1 VVKIF
6 CKIVFQEEKLQKCR
20 TDNSVY
26 LKKAEVCRVELN
38 IPEIY
43 NFAAQVDEWA
53 AKNPDRRAVWELD
66 ENGKEQVLTY
76 EELRRYTNRI
86 ANGLSSIG
94 IAQGDRVLVLVP
106 RGTIAYGLYLA
117 LLKVGAVIMP
127 GSEMLRFKD
136 IEYRVNHA
144 KAKAVIAFDGIL
156 SEVEPT
162 RGQCETIKHYVTI
175 GDSKEGWISL
185 AHLLEDQEEEFACAQ
200 TRSDELAFL
209 SYTSGTTGGPKGV
222 MHVHGWPIAHM
233 AVAAAQWLDV
243 DEGDTVW
250 ATAGP
255 GWAKWIWS
263 PFVSTLG
270 MGATA
275 FVYKG
280 RFGAESYLNI
290 LQKYPI
296 SVLCATPTEYRLM
309 AKVSD
314 LEQYKLQALR
324 SACSAG
330 EPLNREVIDTF
341 RRVFDLTVR
350 DGYGQT
356 ESTLLVGTFVGMEPK
371 PGSMGRPSPVVR
383 IAIIDEEG
391 MELPPGKVGDIAID
405 RNMVALFKG
414 YLDDPERTAKSYRG
428 DWFVT
433 GDQGRMDE
441 DGYIWFEGRSDDII
455 ISGGYTIGPFEVED
469 ALVKHPAVA
478 ECAAVASPDPE
489 RGSVVKAFV
498 ILKKGNTPS
507 DELVAELQEH
517 VKTLTAPYKYP
528 RKIEFVDDLPK
539 TTSGK
544 IRRIE
549 LRQAEKEQHQQS

>member
-1 VVKIF
+1 M
-6 CKIVFQEEKLQKCR
+6 
-20 TDNSVY
+20 
-26 LKKAEVCRVELN
+26 ELN
-38 IPEIY
+38 MPEFY

-53 AKNPDRRAVWELD
+53 VKHPEKRAVWELD
-66 ENGKEQVLTY
+66 EQGNEAVLTY
-76 EELRRYTNRI
+76 DELRRYSNRI
-86 ANGLSSIG
+86 ANVLVTIG
-94 IAQGDRVLVLVP
+94 IEQGDKVLVLVP
-106 RGTIAYGLYLA
+106 RGTTAYGLYLA
-117 LLKVGAVIMP
+117 LLKLGAVIMP
-127 GSEMLRFKD
+127 GSEMLRYKD

-144 KAKAVIAFDGIL
+144 KAKAVIGFEGIL
-156 SEVEPT
+156 EEVEPA
-162 RGQCETIKHYVTI
+162 RGQCDSLRHFVTI
-175 GDSKEGWISL
+175 GPAKEGWIGL
-185 AHLLEDQEEEFACAQ
+185 QDLLGDQDEEFVCAQ
-200 TRSDELAFL
+200 TRADELAFL

-222 MHVHGWPIAHM
+222 MHVHGWPFAHL
-233 AVAAAQWLDV
+233 AVAAKQWLDV
-243 DEGDTVW
+243 REDDTVW

-280 RFGAESYLNI
+280 RFGAETYLNL
-290 LQKYPI
+290 LQKYPV

-314 LEQYKLQALR
+314 LDQYKLQALR

-356 ESTLLVGTFVGMEPK
+356 ENTLLVGTFVGVEPR

-383 IAIIDEEG
+383 VAIVDEEG
-391 MELPPGKVGDIAID
+391 AELPTGKVGDIAID
-405 RNMVALFKG
+405 RHMVALFKG
-414 YLDDPERTAKSYRG
+414 YLDDPERTAKAFRG
-428 DWFVT
+428 EWYVT

-489 RGSVVKAFV
+489 RGNIVKAFV
-498 ILKKGNTPS
+498 ILKKGSTPS
-507 DELVAELQEH
+507 DELTAQLQEH
-517 VKTLTAPYKYP
+517 VKNLTAPYKYP
-528 RKIEFVDDLPK
+528 RKIEFVEELPK
-539 TTSGK
+539 TSSGK

-549 LRQAEKEQHQQS
+549 LRQKEKQQHS

>member
-1 VVKIF
+1 M
-6 CKIVFQEEKLQKCR
+6 
-20 TDNSVY
+20 
-26 LKKAEVCRVELN
+26 ELN

-53 AKNPDRRAVWELD
+53 VKYPSKRAVWELD
-66 ENGKEQVLTY
+66 EQGNEQILTY
-76 EELRRYTNRI
+76 EELRRYSNRI

-94 IAQGDRVLVLVP
+94 IEQGDKVLVLVP
-106 RGTIAYGLYLA
+106 RGTTAYGLYLG

-127 GSEMLRFKD
+127 GSEMLRYKD

-156 SEVEPT
+156 EEVEPT
-162 RGQCETIKHYVTI
+162 RGQCETLKHYVTI
-175 GDSKEGWISL
+175 GESKDGWISL
-185 AHLLEDQEEEFACAQ
+185 THLLQDQDEEFSCAQ
-200 TRSDELAFL
+200 TRSEELAFL

-243 DEGDTVW
+243 SEVDAVW

-280 RFGAESYLNI
+280 RFGAETYLNI
-290 LQKYPI
+290 LQKYPV

-309 AKVSD
+309 AKITD
-314 LEQYKLQALR
+314 LDQYRLQALR

-383 IAIIDEEG
+383 IAIVDEEG
-391 MELPPGKVGDIAID
+391 IELPTGKVGDIAID

-414 YLDDPERTAKSYRG
+414 YLDDPERTAKAYRG

-489 RGSVVKAFV
+489 RGNVVKAFV

-507 DELVAELQEH
+507 DELIAELQEH

-528 RKIEFVDDLPK
+528 RKIEFVEELPK

-549 LRQAEKEQHQQS
+549 LRQAEKEQLRS

>member
-1 VVKIF
+1 MEANQMNQFVM
-6 CKIVFQEEKLQKCR
+6 
-20 TDNSVY
+20 
-26 LKKAEVCRVELN
+26 
-38 IPEIY
+38 PEYY
-43 NFAAQVDEWA
+43 NFASQVDQWA
-53 AKNPDRRAVWELD
+53 EKHPDKTAVLMVNEAG
-66 ENGKEQVLTY
+66 ESASLTY
-76 EELRRYTNRI
+76 RDLRHYSNRI
-86 ANGLSSIG
+86 ANGLASLG
-94 IAQGDRVLVLVP
+94 IQQRDKVLVLVP
-106 RGTIAYGLYLA
+106 RGIEAYGIYLA
-117 LLKVGAVIMP
+117 LIKMGAVIMP
-127 GSEMLRFKD
+127 GSEMLRSKD

-144 KAKAVIAFDGIL
+144 EAKAVICYSGIAE
-156 SEVEPT
+156 EVEAIRPT
-162 RGQCETIKHYVTI
+162 CPTLQHYLMV
-175 GDSKEGWISL
+175 GESRPGWL
-185 AHLLEDQEEEFACAQ
+185 QLEELTEKQSDDFTCVN

-222 MHVHGWPIAHM
+222 MHVHGWPFAHL
-233 AVAAAQWLDV
+233 AVAASLWLDV
-243 DEGDTVW
+243 KESDLVW

-280 RFGAESYLNI
+280 RFAPDTYLT
-290 LQKYPI
+290 LMQHYPI
-296 SVLCATPTEYRLM
+296 TVLCATPTEYRLM

-314 LEQYKLQALR
+314 LESYQLKTLR

-341 RRVFDLTVR
+341 RRVFGITVR

-356 ESTLLVGTFVGMEPK
+356 ENTLLVGTFVGMEPR

-383 IAIIDEEG
+383 VAIVDEEG
-391 MELPPGKVGDIAID
+391 QVLPTGEVGDIAVD
-405 RNMVALFKG
+405 REMVALFRG
-414 YLDDPERTAKSYRG
+414 YLNDPERTSKAFRG
-428 DWFVT
+428 DWYVT

-469 ALVKHPAVA
+469 ALVKHPSVA

-489 RGSVVKAFV
+489 RGHVVKAYV
-498 ILKKGNTPS
+498 VLKQGHAGT
-507 DELVAELQEH
+507 EQLVLELQDH
-517 VKTLTAPYKYP
+517 VKRLTAPYKYP
-528 RKIEFVDDLPK
+528 RKIEFVAELPK

-549 LRQAEKEQHQQS
+549 LRQREKEQYAN

>member
-1 VVKIF
+1 MQVNMPAF
-6 CKIVFQEEKLQKCR
+6 
-20 TDNSVY
+20 
-26 LKKAEVCRVELN
+26 
-38 IPEIY
+38 Y

-53 AKNPDRRAVWELD
+53 RQHPDKRAVWELD
-66 ENGKEQVLTY
+66 EQGQERILY
-76 EELRRYTNRI
+76 YDELRRYSNRI
-86 ANGLSSIG
+86 ANGLQSIG
-94 IAQGDRVLVLVP
+94 IARGDKVLVLVP

-117 LLKVGAVIMP
+117 LLKLGAVILP
-127 GSEMLRFKD
+127 GSEMLRHKD

-144 KAKAVIAFDGIL
+144 KVKAVIGFDGVGNEIEPLRGHCPSL
-156 SEVEPT
+156 SLY
-162 RGQCETIKHYVTI
+162 ITI
-175 GDSKEGWISL
+175 GANQEGWISFDG
-185 AHLLEDQEEEFACAQ
+185 LLQNQSEEFVCAN
-200 TRSDELAFL
+200 TRADELAFL

-222 MHVHGWPIAHM
+222 MHVHGWPLAHL
-233 AVAAAQWLDV
+233 AVAAKQWLDV
-243 DEGDTVW
+243 RADDVVW

-280 RFGAESYLNI
+280 RFSAENYLSI
-290 LQKYPI
+290 LQNYPI
-296 SVLCATPTEYRLM
+296 SVLCATPTEYRMM
-309 AKVSD
+309 AKVTD
-314 LEQYKLQALR
+314 LEQYELQALR

-341 RRVFDLTVR
+341 RRVFQLTVR

-356 ESTLLVGTFVGMEPK
+356 ENTLVVGTFVGMEPK
-371 PGSMGRPSPVVR
+371 PGSMGRPSPVAR
-383 IAIIDEEG
+383 IAIVDEEG
-391 MELPPGKVGDIAID
+391 MELPVGKVGDIAID
-405 RNMVALFKG
+405 RQMVALFKG
-414 YLDDPERTAKSYRG
+414 YLDDPERTAKAFRG
-428 DWFVT
+428 DWYVT

-489 RGSVVKAFV
+489 RGHIVKAFV
-498 ILKKGNTPS
+498 VLKKGSTPS
-507 DELVAELQEH
+507 DELVIALQNH
-517 VKTLTAPYKYP
+517 VKELTAPYKYP
-528 RKIEFVDDLPK
+528 RKIEFVAELPK

-544 IRRIE
+544 IRRVE
-549 LRQAEKEQHQQS
+549 LRQQEKEQMRS

>member
-1 VVKIF
+1 MNTRKTTGSSQF
-6 CKIVFQEEKLQKCR
+6 SL
-20 TDNSVY
+20 D
-26 LKKAEVCRVELN
+26 
-38 IPEIY
+38 IPETY
-43 NFAAQVDEWA
+43 NFAAEVDAYA
-53 AKNPDRRAVWELD
+53 AAHPDKLALLVVSDGGESSS
-66 ENGKEQVLTY
+66 LTY
-76 EELRRYTNRI
+76 AELVAYSNRI
-86 ANGLSSIG
+86 GNAIRSLGVER
-94 IAQGDRVLVLVP
+94 GDKVLVLVP
-106 RGTIAYGLYLA
+106 RGKEAYGIYLA
-117 LLKVGAVIMP
+117 LVKLGAVILP
-127 GSEMLRFKD
+127 GSEMLRAKD
-136 IEYRVNHA
+136 IEYRVNHSE
-144 KAKAVIAFDGIL
+144 AKAVIAFDGIVD
-156 SEVEPT
+156 EVE
-162 RGQCETIKHYVTI
+162 QIKHLCPTLAHYVVV
-175 GDSKEGWISL
+175 GQEREGWH
-185 AHLLEDQEEEFACAQ
+185 AFDQLVSQADDQLQAVE

-222 MHVHGWPIAHM
+222 MHVHGWPYAHL
-233 AVAAAQWLDV
+233 AVAATLWLDARE
-243 DEGDTVW
+243 DDMVW

-270 MGATA
+270 KGATA

-280 RFGAESYLNI
+280 RFSPDVYLK
-290 LQKYPI
+290 LLEQYPI

-309 AKVSD
+309 AKVSG
-314 LEQYKLQALR
+314 LENYRLRSLR

-341 RRVFDLTVR
+341 RRVFNITVR

-356 ESTLLVGTFVGMEPK
+356 ENTLIIGTFVGVEPR
-371 PGSMGRPSPVVR
+371 PGSMGRPSPVVKV
-383 IAIIDEEG
+383 AIIDEAG
-391 MELPPGKVGDIAID
+391 AVLPTGEVGDIAIE
-405 RNMVALFKG
+405 RSMVALFKG
-414 YLDDPERTAKSYRG
+414 YLNDPERTGRAFRG
-428 DWFVT
+428 EWYVT

-469 ALVKHPAVA
+469 ALVKHHAVA

-489 RGSVVKAFV
+489 RGHVVKAFV
-498 ILKKGNTPS
+498 VLKKDVSGSN
-507 DELVAELQEH
+507 ELVHELQEH

-549 LRQAEKEQHQQS
+549 LRQKEG

>member
-1 VVKIF
+1 M
-6 CKIVFQEEKLQKCR
+6 Q
-20 TDNSVY
+20 
-26 LKKAEVCRVELN
+26 LN
-38 IPEIY
+38 MPAIY

-53 AKNPDRRAVWELD
+53 KKNPERRAVWELD
-66 ENGKEQVLTY
+66 EQGQENILTY
-76 EELRRYTNRI
+76 EELRRYSNRI
-86 ANGLSSIG
+86 ANGLTSIG
-94 IAQGDRVLVLVP
+94 IERGDRILVLVS
-106 RGTIAYGLYLA
+106 RGALAYGLYLA
-117 LLKVGAVIMP
+117 LLKIGAVIMP
-127 GSEMLRFKD
+127 GSEMLRHKD

-144 KAKAVIAFDGIL
+144 KAKAVIGFEGIL
-156 SEVEPT
+156 NEVEPT
-162 RGQCETIKHYVTI
+162 RGQCASLLHYITT

-185 AHLLEDQEEEFACAQ
+185 ESLLDDQDEEFDAVN
-200 TRSDELAFL
+200 TNSDELAFL

-222 MHVHGWPIAHM
+222 MHVHGWPFAHL
-233 AVAAAQWLDV
+233 AVAATQWLDV
-243 DEGDTVW
+243 REGDVVW

-280 RFGAESYLNI
+280 RFSAENYLTI
-290 LQKYPI
+290 LQDYPV

-314 LEQYKLQALR
+314 LDQYKLQALR

-341 RRVFDLTVR
+341 RREFDLTVR

-371 PGSMGRPSPVVR
+371 PGSMGKPSPVVR
-383 IAIIDEEG
+383 IAIIDEDG
-391 MELPPGKVGDIAID
+391 AQLPVDKVGDIAID
-405 RNMVALFKG
+405 RNLVALFKG
-414 YLDDPERTAKSYRG
+414 YLDDPERTARAFRG

-469 ALVKHPAVA
+469 ALVKHPSVA

-489 RGSVVKAFV
+489 RGNVVKAFV

-507 DELVAELQEH
+507 DELVAELQDH
-517 VKTLTAPYKYP
+517 VKRLTAPYKYP
-528 RKIEFVDDLPK
+528 RKIEFVQELPK

-549 LRQAEKEQHQQS
+549 LRQQEAGQYRN

>member
-1 VVKIF
+1 MK
-6 CKIVFQEEKLQKCR
+6 
-20 TDNSVY
+20 
-26 LKKAEVCRVELN
+26 LN

-53 AKNPDRRAVWELD
+53 AKHPDKRAVWELD
-66 ENGKEQVLTY
+66 EQGQEAILTY
-76 EELRRYTNRI
+76 EELRRYSNRI

-94 IAQGDRVLVLVP
+94 ITQGDRVLVLVP
-106 RGTIAYGLYLA
+106 RGTTAYGLYLA
-117 LLKVGAVIMP
+117 LLKLGAVIMP
-127 GSEMLRFKD
+127 GSEMLRCKD
-136 IEYRVNHA
+136 IGYRVNHA
-144 KAKAVIAFDGIL
+144 QAKAVIGFDGIL
-156 SEVEPT
+156 EEVEPT
-162 RGQCETIKHYVTI
+162 RGQCASLQHFVTI
-175 GDSKEGWISL
+175 GTNKAGWIGL
-185 AHLLEDQEEEFACAQ
+185 QDLLVDQDEEFTCVQ

-222 MHVHGWPIAHM
+222 MHVHGWPFAHL
-233 AVAAAQWLDV
+233 AVAAKQWLDV
-243 DEGDTVW
+243 RNEDTVW

-280 RFGAESYLNI
+280 RFGAETYLDL
-290 LQKYPI
+290 LQKYPV

-314 LEQYKLQALR
+314 LDQYELQSLR

-341 RRVFDLTVR
+341 RRVFELTVR

-356 ESTLLVGTFVGMEPK
+356 ENTLLVGTFVGVEPR

-383 IAIIDEEG
+383 VAIVDEEG
-391 MELPPGKVGDIAID
+391 HELPTGKVGDIAID
-405 RNMVALFKG
+405 RQMVALFRG
-414 YLDDPERTAKSYRG
+414 YLDDPERTAKAFRG
-428 DWFVT
+428 EWYVT

-489 RGSVVKAFV
+489 RGNVVKAFV
-498 ILKKGNTPS
+498 VLKKGNAS
-507 DELVAELQEH
+507 ADELVAELQEH
-517 VKTLTAPYKYP
+517 VKHLTAPYKYP
-528 RKIEFVDDLPK
+528 RKIEFVDELPK
-539 TTSGK
+539 TSSGK

-549 LRQAEKEQHQQS
+549 LRQQEKEKQRFQES

>member
-1 VVKIF
+1 MK
-6 CKIVFQEEKLQKCR
+6 KL
-20 TDNSVY
+20 
-26 LKKAEVCRVELN
+26 EVCHLQLN
-38 IPEIY
+38 MPAFY

-53 AKNPDRRAVWELD
+53 RKNPDRRAVWELD
-66 ENGKEQVLTY
+66 EQGHEHILTY
-76 EELRRYTNRI
+76 EELRRYSNRI

-94 IAQGDRVLVLVP
+94 IGRGDKVLVLVT
-106 RGTIAYGLYLA
+106 RGTLAYGLYLA
-117 LLKVGAVIMP
+117 LLKVGAVILP
-127 GSEMLRFKD
+127 GSEMLRHKD

-144 KAKAVIAFDGIL
+144 KVKAVIGFDGVQD
-156 SEVEPT
+156 EVEPT
-162 RGQCETIKHYVTI
+162 RGSCASLSHFITV
-175 GDSKEGWISL
+175 GDAKEGWISL
-185 AHLLEDQEEEFACAQ
+185 GSLLADQDDEFTVVNTA
-200 TRSDELAFL
+200 SDELAFL

-222 MHVHGWPIAHM
+222 MHVHGWPFAHL
-233 AVAAAQWLDV
+233 AVAASQWLDV
-243 DEGDTVW
+243 REGDVVW

-280 RFGAESYLNI
+280 KFSAENYLTI
-290 LQKYPI
+290 LQDYPV

-314 LEQYKLQALR
+314 LNQYKLRALR

-341 RRVFDLTVR
+341 RREFSITVR

-371 PGSMGRPSPVVR
+371 PGSMGKPSPVVR

-391 MELPPGKVGDIAID
+391 EEVAVGKVGDIAID

-414 YLDDPERTAKSYRG
+414 YLDDPVRTAKAYRG

-469 ALVKHPAVA
+469 ALVKHPSVA

-489 RGSVVKAFV
+489 RGNVVKAFV

-507 DELVAELQEH
+507 DELVAELQDH
-517 VKTLTAPYKYP
+517 VKRLTAPYKYP
-528 RKIEFVDDLPK
+528 RKIEFVQELPK

-549 LRQAEKEQHQQS
+549 LRQQEAGQHQS

>member
-1 VVKIF
+1 MF
-6 CKIVFQEEKLQKCR
+6 MQLQM
-20 TDNSVY
+20 
-26 LKKAEVCRVELN
+26 
-38 IPEIY
+38 PERY

-53 AKNPDRRAVWELD
+53 NRHPDKPAVWEVTGD
-66 ENGKEQVLTY
+66 GQESVVSYG
-76 EELRRYTNRI
+76 ELRRFSNRI
-86 ANGLSSIG
+86 ANGLQSLG
-94 IAQGDRVLVLVP
+94 ISRGDKVLVLVP
-106 RGTIAYGLYLA
+106 RGKEAYGLYLG
-117 LLKVGAVIMP
+117 LLKLGAVIIP
-127 GSEMLRFKD
+127 GSEMLRGRD

-144 KAKAVIAFDGIL
+144 PAKAVIGFDGIVE
-156 SEVEPT
+156 EVDGI
-162 RGQCETIKHYVTI
+162 RGQCPSLKAFLTI
-175 GDSKEGWISL
+175 GGAREGWIAL
-185 AHLLEDQEEEFACAQ
+185 TELLGEQSDEFVCAD

-222 MHVHGWPIAHM
+222 MHVHGWPYAHLE
-233 AVAAAQWLDV
+233 VAGKLWLDV
-243 DEGDTVW
+243 REEDLVW

-255 GWAKWIWS
+255 GWAKWVWS

-280 RFGAESYLNI
+280 RFDPLAYLA
-290 LQKYPI
+290 LMQQYPI
-296 SVLCATPTEYRLM
+296 TVLCATPTEYRLM
-309 AKVSD
+309 AKVSG

-324 SACSAG
+324 TACSAG

-341 RRVFDLTVR
+341 RRVFSITVR

-356 ESTLLVGTFVGMEPK
+356 ENTLLIGTFAGMDPK

-383 IAIIDEEG
+383 VAIVDEEG
-391 MELPPGKVGDIAID
+391 NELPQGEVGDIAID
-405 RNMVALFKG
+405 RGMIALFKG
-414 YLDDPERTAKSYRG
+414 YLNDPERTARAFRG
-428 DWFVT
+428 NWYVT

-489 RGSVVKAFV
+489 RGHVVKAFV
-498 ILKKGNTPS
+498 VLKQGAAPS
-507 DELVAELQEH
+507 DALVSELQEH
-517 VKTLTAPYKYP
+517 VKKLTAPYKYP
-528 RKIEFVDDLPK
+528 RKIEFVADLPK

-544 IRRIE
+544 IRRVE
-549 LRQAEKEQHQQS
+549 LRQRESNQMRT